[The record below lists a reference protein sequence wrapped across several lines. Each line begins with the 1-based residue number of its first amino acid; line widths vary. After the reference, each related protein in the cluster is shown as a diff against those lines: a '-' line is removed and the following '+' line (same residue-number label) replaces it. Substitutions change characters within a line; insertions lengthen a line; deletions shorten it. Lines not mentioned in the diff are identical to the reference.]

1 MQIEETSSPEGDT
14 SGQRFQHGAPKG
26 VSQST
31 FTSWYGSMPKAAVD
45 VGAVGFHSFVRQWM
59 EVNEKGEKEGE
70 SERKKQMMDSYSAS
84 VDARLF
90 GLLMVV
96 DK

>member
-1 MQIEETSSPEGDT
+1 M
-14 SGQRFQHGAPKG
+14 RKG
-26 VSQST
+26 R
-31 FTSWYGSMPKAAVD
+31 K
-45 VGAVGFHSFVRQWM
+45 R
-59 EVNEKGEKEGE
+59 EK
-70 SERKKQMMDSYSAS
+70 ERKKQMMDSYSAS